1 MSVPQIRNRQ
11 RKGAEKRNE
20 CGPFRKE
27 HMVQYTV
34 NISLLLL
41 PLSVV
46 GCHLFF
52 FYTFRQLTVIIRTF

>member
-11 RKGAEKRNE
+11 RKGAEERNE

-34 NISLLLL
+34 ELQVWVKDL
-41 PLSVV
+41 
-46 GCHLFF
+46 GKG
-52 FYTFRQLTVIIRTF
+52 YKGATFLENNRK

>member
-1 MSVPQIRNRQ
+1 MKGMSVPQIRNRQ

-34 NISLLLL
+34 ELQVWVNDLGKGYKG
-41 PLSVV
+41 P
-46 GCHLFF
+46 
-52 FYTFRQLTVIIRTF
+52 TFLENNRKQ